1 MPRKSAAAAPPPPSP
16 ADDVANEPDLADF
29 LKQLVNVDDV
39 GVGDAGGDRFLH
51 PRGAANP
58 DAVWSDLDNL
68 DVADN
73 IDVSLGA
80 SGGALGAVAAA
91 GHVRAR
97 AVDSP
102 SLASV
107 ASADV
112 RRGGERVA
120 VARAARDASDDK
132 IGNDARDSDSPASV
146 GGDLATGSGG
156 SGGTGSSATSAV
168 KTLEH
173 LGETLRVLSDQLRVA
188 QARSISRRFPYD
200 RVGVVNADP

>member
-1 MPRKSAAAAPPPPSP
+1 MPRKSAAAAPPPPR
-16 ADDVANEPDLADF
+16 ADDVANDPDLADF
-29 LKQLVNVDDV
+29 LKQLVNVD
-39 GVGDAGGDRFLH
+39 DAGGDRFLH

-73 IDVSLGA
+73 IDVSLGV
-80 SGGALGAVAAA
+80 SGGALGAV
-91 GHVRAR
+91 
-97 AVDSP
+97 
-102 SLASV
+102 ASV

-173 LGETLRVLSDQLRVA
+173 LGETLRVLSDQLRA
-188 QARSISRRFPYD
+188 ARARSISHWSPYD
-200 RVGVVNADP
+200 RVRVVNAHP